1 MSICSRLS
9 KSTSKD
15 KSHGEIENILFQIL
29 DFSIAKNQR
38 FDTLIF
44 MCGIIGYSGPRKASK
59 VLLEGLR
66 RLEYRG
72 YDSAGIAVGRTDP
85 KPNLQIIK
93 AVGKIG
99 ELAKKIPED
108 LDGQWGIGHT
118 RWATHGG
125 VTEANAHPHT
135 DISGKIAV
143 VHNGIIENHK
153 TLRTVLEKKGYVF
166 KSETDTE
173 VIPHLIASY
182 YEGDLLTAVLAALQ
196 HLEGTYGIACIHADE
211 PGRIV
216 GARNGSP
223 LIVGVGKDEMFLA
236 SDFTAMVAY
245 TNRVIY
251 LNDGEVVDITQENY
265 SITDRHS
272 NSIAKKVDEITWELG
287 AMEKSGFMH
296 YMEKEIFEQ
305 PDSIA
310 RAMSGRIDEE
320 NATAKLGGLNLTRRQ
335 LAEVHRVRIIAAGTS
350 WHAGIAGSYL
360 LEQVA
365 RIPAQAELAS
375 ELRYRNPVVEQG
387 SLWFVVSQSG
397 ETADSLFAMREI
409 QRKGATVLGICNV
422 VGATIP
428 RESDGGVYVHSGP
441 EIAVASTKAF
451 TSQLTV
457 FFLFTLLMARMRDM
471 SREEGQ
477 RFIRA
482 LTCVPD
488 MVRDALSKRDRIQAI
503 AKKYCRAK
511 DFLYLGR
518 GILYPIALEG
528 ALKLKEISYIHAEG
542 YGAGEMKHGPIALIS
557 PEVPSVFL
565 VSDDYLHDKTISNMR
580 EIKARGGPVIAI
592 CSDEDKE
599 AMSFADDFISVK
611 KADPRFYPF
620 SMIIPLQL
628 FAYFCAL
635 ELGCNVDQPR
645 NLAKSVTV
653 E

>member
-1 MSICSRLS
+1 
-9 KSTSKD
+9 
-15 KSHGEIENILFQIL
+15 
-29 DFSIAKNQR
+29 
-38 FDTLIF
+38 

-153 TLRTVLEKKGYVF
+153 TLRTVLEKKGYLF

-422 VGATIP
+422 VGSTIP